1 MKTNIKKSTLH
12 LLIALIVILSIST
25 IYLSIEKFNQSKI
38 NKITRE
44 KVCTPQKKL
53 CGYVEYKYTDAL
65 LMKIDLR
72 AGEFYY
78 PDERKIK
85 YNNFWDNWQN
95 DNKTKRIYND
105 SFFIIESFIP
115 AINNETG
122 KLYILFDDKDGFE
135 IERIIIDLSKKIHD
149 KENDR
154 IQTSNIV
161 NNKGVVVGREYSFK
175 KKITLE
181 NYQTITDIVLAT
193 SSLKEFK

>member
-12 LLIALIVILSIST
+12 LLITLIVILSIST

-44 KVCTPQKKL
+44 KVCTPQKEL

-78 PDERKIK
+78 PDEKKIK
-85 YNNFWDNWQN
+85 YNKYWDNWLN
-95 DNKTKRIYND
+95 DKNTKRIYND
-105 SFFIIESFIP
+105 SSFIIESFIP

-122 KLYILFDDKDGFE
+122 KLYIIFDDKDGFE
-135 IERIIIDLSKKIHD
+135 IERIIIDLSKIDD

-154 IQTSNIV
+154 IDISSIV
-161 NNKGVVVGREYSFK
+161 NNKGVRVGRGYSFK
-175 KKITLE
+175 KKVTLE

>member
-78 PDERKIK
+78 PDEKKIK
-85 YNNFWDNWQN
+85 YNKYWDNWLN
-95 DNKTKRIYND
+95 DKNTKRIYND
-105 SFFIIESFIP
+105 SSFIIESFIP

-122 KLYILFDDKDGFE
+122 KLYIIFDDKDGFE
-135 IERIIIDLSKKIHD
+135 IERIIIDLSKIDD

-154 IQTSNIV
+154 IDISSIV
-161 NNKGVVVGREYSFK
+161 NNKGVIVGRGYSFK
-175 KKITLE
+175 KKVTLE

>member
-78 PDERKIK
+78 PDEKKIK
-85 YNNFWDNWQN
+85 YNKYWDNWLN
-95 DNKTKRIYND
+95 DKNKKRIYND
-105 SFFIIESFIP
+105 SSFTIESFIP

-122 KLYILFDDKDGFE
+122 KLYIIFDDKDGFE
-135 IERIIIDLSKKIHD
+135 IERIIIDLSKIDD

-154 IQTSNIV
+154 IEISSIV
-161 NNKGVVVGREYSFK
+161 NNKGVIVGRGYSFK
-175 KKITLE
+175 KKVTLE

-193 SSLKEFK
+193 SSLKEF

>member
-85 YNNFWDNWQN
+85 YTTFWKNWLN
-95 DNKTKRIYND
+95 DKKNEKIYDD
-105 SFFIIESFIP
+105 SAFIIENFISS
-115 AINNETG
+115 INDEEG
-122 KLYILFDDKDGFE
+122 KLFINFKDKDGFV
-135 IERIIIDLSKKIHD
+135 IEKIIIDFKKNRID

-154 IQTSNIV
+154 IETANIV
-161 NNKGVVVGREYSFK
+161 NNYGIHVGRQYTFK
-175 KKITLE
+175 KKVILE
-181 NYQTITDIVLAT
+181 NYKMIVGISPAWQ
-193 SSLKEFK
+193 SLTEF

>member
-161 NNKGVVVGREYSFK
+161 NNKGREYSFK

>member
-85 YNNFWDNWQN
+85 YNKYWDNWLN
-95 DNKTKRIYND
+95 DKNTKRIYND
-105 SFFIIESFIP
+105 SSFIIESFIP

-122 KLYILFDDKDGFE
+122 KLYIIFDDKDGFE
-135 IERIIIDLSKKIHD
+135 IERIIIDLSKIDD
-149 KENDR
+149 KENGRTD
-154 IQTSNIV
+154 ISSIV
-161 NNKGVVVGREYSFK
+161 NNKGVRVGRGYSFK
-175 KKITLE
+175 KKVTLE

>member
-78 PDERKIK
+78 PDEKKIK
-85 YNNFWDNWQN
+85 YNKYWDNWLN
-95 DNKTKRIYND
+95 DKNTKRIYND
-105 SFFIIESFIP
+105 SSFIIESFIP

-122 KLYILFDDKDGFE
+122 KLYIIFDDKDGFE
-135 IERIIIDLSKKIHD
+135 IERIIIDLSKIDD
-149 KENDR
+149 KENGRTD
-154 IQTSNIV
+154 ISSIV
-161 NNKGVVVGREYSFK
+161 NNKGVRVGRGYSFK
-175 KKITLE
+175 KKVTLE

>member
-78 PDERKIK
+78 PDEKKIK
-85 YNNFWDNWQN
+85 YNKYWDNWLN
-95 DNKTKRIYND
+95 EKNTKRIYND
-105 SFFIIESFIP
+105 SSFIIESFIP

-122 KLYILFDDKDGFE
+122 KLYIIFDDKDGFE
-135 IERIIIDLSKKIHD
+135 IERIIIDLSKIDD
-149 KENDR
+149 KENGRTD
-154 IQTSNIV
+154 ISSIV
-161 NNKGVVVGREYSFK
+161 NNKGVRVGRGYSFK
-175 KKITLE
+175 KKVTLE